1 MNFEHPERLVF
12 VGVAMML
19 FGCIAPFLMVIKVW
33 ESTFFLNFL
42 SYTMSVLGMVL
53 GFIGVAML
61 RAKQKRSDDDDE
73 DKYR

>member
-1 MNFEHPERLVF
+1 MNFEHPGRLIF

-19 FGCIAPFLMVIKVW
+19 FGCIAPFLMVIHVW

-53 GFIGVAML
+53 GFMGVAME
-61 RAKQKRSDDDDE
+61 RARRKKSDDDE